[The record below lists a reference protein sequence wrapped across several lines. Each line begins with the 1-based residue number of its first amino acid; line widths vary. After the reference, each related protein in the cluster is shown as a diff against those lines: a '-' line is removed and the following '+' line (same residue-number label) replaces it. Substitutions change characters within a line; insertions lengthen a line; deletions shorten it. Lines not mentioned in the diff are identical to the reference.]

1 MRTIRI
7 RVYGRVQGVGFR
19 YYALYTARSLGITG
33 YVRNEPDGS
42 VEVVGSGRDPDIE
55 AFIESIDRGPTYAN
69 VTKTETEELPFMR
82 FEHFEIRY

>member
-55 AFIESIDRGPTYAN
+55 ALIESIDRGPKYAN
-69 VTKTETEELPFMR
+69 VAKT
-82 FEHFEIRY
+82 

>member
-1 MRTIRI
+1 MRTVRI

-42 VEVVGSGRDPDIE
+42 VEIVGSGRDPDIE

-69 VTKTETEELPFMR
+69 VTKTEIEELPFMR
-82 FEHFEIRY
+82 FEYFEIR